1 MPPLLRAFACLFEGF
16 GFAFAFWFLFV
27 DSEEKKERGLGGFIY
42 RGSGSDGEESMW
54 GGCDL
59 DDGMD
64 GCDVGFYVCVIFQRM
79 EK

>member
-1 MPPLLRAFACLFEGF
+1 
-16 GFAFAFWFLFV
+16 
-27 DSEEKKERGLGGFIY
+27 
-42 RGSGSDGEESMW
+42 MW